1 MDELQETKC
10 RKCIKTIRIWRLADK
25 LYEIEYLLAGI
36 PTNEEIKA

>member
-1 MDELQETKC
+1 MNYKKQSVE
-10 RKCIKTIRIWRLADK
+10 KCIKTIRIWLLADK